1 MTRCDNEWAQAI
13 VQRRGSR
20 IAVTA
25 LARRLAGV
33 LWAMWRHDT
42 FYDPRILASAGE
54 HSLKRAAQSLDERAQ
69 ALRRASKKQR
79 VLKHVEATM

>member
-1 MTRCDNEWAQAI
+1 ME
-13 VQRRGSR
+13 RRGNR
-20 IAVTA
+20 IAVVA

-42 FYDPRILASAGE
+42 FYDPRMLASAGGRG
-54 HSLKRAAQSLDERAQ
+54 LKRAAQSLDERAE

-79 VLKHVEATM
+79 VLKHAEATM